1 MSEPYGQ
8 PPSPNWQP
16 SPVPSPGTPGP
27 GPAPYGTQP
36 PPPGVPG
43 PGMAGPAGPQ
53 APYGQPGAQAP
64 YGQPGAQA
72 PYGQPG
78 AQAPYGQPGG
88 QAPYGQP
95 GGQAPY
101 PPAGP
106 YPPSPYGAPSPYGP
120 PGGPDAARRR
130 KRALIVLPLA
140 LVVLI
145 GIIVAGRLSSH
156 SEDAAVGDCVH
167 RVTSGATQSKDDS
180 IKIVKCTDP
189 AATYKVVGKVEHI
202 SKLSLNIRE
211 NLPSDGGKG
220 ICGQF
225 PSATVRF
232 WKGTS
237 KDGYVLCLA
246 PNQH

>member
-16 SPVPSPGTPGP
+16 SSPVPPPGAHGP

-36 PPPGVPG
+36 PPPG
-43 PGMAGPAGPQ
+43 PGMAGPQ

-78 AQAPYGQPGG
+78 AQAPYGQPG
-88 QAPYGQP
+88 A
-95 GGQAPY
+95 QAPY
-101 PPAGP
+101 PPSGP
-106 YPPSPYGAPSPYGP
+106 YQPGPYGAPPF
-120 PGGPDAARRR
+120 GGPTPAQRR
-130 KRALIVLPLA
+130 KRALLVVPIA
-140 LVVLI
+140 LVLLI
-145 GIIVAGRLSSH
+145 GLIVVSRLSSH
-156 SEDAAVGDCVH
+156 SDDVAVGDCVE
-167 RVTSGATQSKDDS
+167 RVTSGATQSRDDK
-180 IKIVKCTDP
+180 IKKVGCTD
-189 AATYKVVGKVEHI
+189 ANAGYKVVGKVEHVSKI
-202 SKLSLNIRE
+202 SLDIKE
-211 NLPSDGGKG
+211 NLSGNGKG

-225 PSATVRF
+225 PTATVRF

-237 KDGYVLCLA
+237 KDGYVLCMA